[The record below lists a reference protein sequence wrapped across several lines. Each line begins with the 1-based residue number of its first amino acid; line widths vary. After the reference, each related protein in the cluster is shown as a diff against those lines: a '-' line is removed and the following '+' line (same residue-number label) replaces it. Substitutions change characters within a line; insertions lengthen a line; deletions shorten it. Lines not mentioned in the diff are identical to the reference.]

1 VTQFELQLRQQLQ
14 EHIMEKSGSFS
25 QSGITREQAGAEGLR
40 RTDFNANLR
49 QRMAADDAQ
58 YHTEKLALGSQGSH
72 EGWIKAEEAGA
83 SNAAMSAEAR
93 HEMISVAA
101 YYLAEKRGFAGQGAC
116 DDWMKAEADID
127 ARLHGGT

>member
-1 VTQFELQLRQQLQ
+1 
-14 EHIMEKSGSFS
+14 
-25 QSGITREQAGAEGLR
+25 
-40 RTDFNANLR
+40 
-49 QRMAADDAQ
+49 
-58 YHTEKLALGSQGSH
+58 
-72 EGWIKAEEAGA
+72 
-83 SNAAMSAEAR
+83 MSAEAR